1 MKMLTKVVGFFL
13 LIFSFAYYQA
23 SPLQKGR
30 HHRGHGPS
38 KHYYNGPRPH
48 YRPVA
53 YRYHRPARHYYK
65 PNHYYRPVRPHRYS
79 QHRKYRRHYAS
90 PRPVVVVRL

>member
-38 KHYYNGPRPH
+38 KHYYHGPRPH

-53 YRYHRPARHYYK
+53 YRYHRPARQYYK
-65 PNHYYRPVRPHRYS
+65 PNHYYGPVRPHRYS
-79 QHRKYRRHYAS
+79 HHRKYRRHYAS